1 MKGTKSVILTFSGN
15 IEAVDSGE
23 RRMISGKIAPY
34 GEVGYTSA
42 GKVVFAEGSITAPE
56 TSKVK
61 LLMSHDNSAVVG
73 RMQSMTSAK
82 DGLYASFKVSAS
94 SRGSDAILLAQE
106 QLMDGLS
113 VGVEVTASKPEKDYL
128 LVTAA
133 TLREVSLVE
142 SAAFASAA
150 VQKIAAAVGDMP
162 VAPVE
167 AAESTSTKITTT
179 NTVINT
185 TTTETETESE
195 AAVTTAPDTNAPEA
209 TDATEQAAPTV
220 EAARKIILPSALNS
234 QRVRTPIVSMST
246 YTEHKIKAALG
257 SDESKLYVTAADDSF
272 ATNPAFNPT
281 QYLSEFVTNTRFPRS
296 AIDACSRGVLPPT
309 GTTIN
314 VPSLVDSNG
323 GLNGVAPTVTV
334 EAEAGAVSNTGMVT
348 EYLTGTVNKYS
359 GMNTLS
365 VELLERTN
373 DPNFYNE
380 LTNQLQ
386 VAYMNAT
393 DQAVITAINA
403 TGFTST
409 GVAAT
414 AAGLIS
420 YTAESTANVYKN
432 SGYFAQ
438 NFVGSTGIYNLLLGA
453 VDTTGRPIFNAYQP
467 NPSALA
473 NAGGMVSNNSV
484 RGNMLGLDL
493 YVDRFMTAGVA
504 DNSAFILAPE
514 AFTVYESPQAYMS
527 VNVVSN
533 LQVQIAIYG
542 FMATIA
548 KIPHGICRL
557 NIS

>member
-1 MKGTKSVILTFSGN
+1 MLLTFSGN
-15 IEAVDSGE
+15 IEAVDNGD
-23 RRMISGKIAPY
+23 RRTISGKIAPY
-34 GEVGYTSA
+34 GEVGNTSA
-42 GKVVFAEGSITAPE
+42 GRVVFAENSITVPE
-56 TSKVK
+56 PSKVK
-61 LLMSHDNSAVVG
+61 LLMQHDNSKPVG
-73 RMQSMTSAK
+73 RMQSVTSNK
-82 DGLYASFKVSAS
+82 TGLYASFKVSAS
-94 SRGSDAILLAQE
+94 TRGSDAILLAQE

-113 VGVEVTASKPEKDYL
+113 VGVEVDDSRQEKDYL

-133 TLREVSLVE
+133 TLKEVSLVE
-142 SAAFASAA
+142 SAAFPSAA
-150 VQKIAAAVGDMP
+150 VLKIAAQENAVDENKPTKTTGETVDKAPEEMASEATFLPDGATVTLKSVSYEKDDSEGDTT
-162 VAPVE
+162 PVE
-167 AAESTSTKITTT
+167 AA
-179 NTVINT
+179 
-185 TTTETETESE
+185 
-195 AAVTTAPDTNAPEA
+195 
-209 TDATEQAAPTV
+209 
-220 EAARKIILPSALNS
+220 RRIIKPSALNS
-234 QRVRTPIVSMST
+234 QRVRTPITSMGA

-257 SDESKLYVTAADDSF
+257 SEESKLYVTAADDSWT
-272 ATNPAFNPT
+272 TNPAFNPT

-296 AIDACSRGVLPPT
+296 AVDACSRGVLPPK
-309 GTTIN
+309 GNTIN

-334 EAEAGAVSNTGMVT
+334 EAEAGAVSATGMVT

-365 VELLERTN
+365 VELLERTDN
-373 DPNFYNE
+373 PQFFSE

-386 VAYMNAT
+386 IAYMNAT

-453 VDTTGRPIFNAYQP
+453 VDSTGRPIFNAYQP
-467 NPSALA
+467 NAAALA
-473 NAGGMVSNNSV
+473 NAAGMVSNNSV
-484 RGNMLGLDL
+484 RGNVLGLDL

-533 LQVQIAIYG
+533 LQVQVAIYG

-548 KIPHGICRL
+548 KIPNGICRL

>member
-1 MKGTKSVILTFSGN
+1 MLLTFSGN
-15 IEAVDSGE
+15 IEAVDNGD
-23 RRMISGKIAPY
+23 RRTISGKIAPY
-34 GEVGYTSA
+34 GEVGNTSA
-42 GKVVFAEGSITAPE
+42 GRVVFAENSITVPE
-56 TSKVK
+56 PSKVK
-61 LLMSHDNSAVVG
+61 LLMSHDNSKPVG
-73 RMQSMTSAK
+73 RMQSVTSNK
-82 DGLYASFKVSAS
+82 TGLYGSFKVSS
-94 SRGSDAILLAQE
+94 STRGSDAILLAQE

-113 VGVEVTASKPEKDYL
+113 VGVEVDDSRQEKDYL

-133 TLREVSLVE
+133 TLKEVSLVE
-142 SAAFASAA
+142 SAAFPSAA
-150 VQKIAAAVGDMP
+150 VLKIAAQENAVDENQPTETTGETVDKAPEEMASEATFLPDGATVTLKSVSYEKDDSEGDTT
-162 VAPVE
+162 PVE
-167 AAESTSTKITTT
+167 AA
-179 NTVINT
+179 
-185 TTTETETESE
+185 
-195 AAVTTAPDTNAPEA
+195 
-209 TDATEQAAPTV
+209 
-220 EAARKIILPSALNS
+220 RRIIKPSALNS
-234 QRVRTPIVSMST
+234 QRVRTPITSMGA

-257 SDESKLYVTAADDSF
+257 SEESKLYVTAADDSWT
-272 ATNPAFNPT
+272 TNPAFNPT

-296 AIDACSRGVLPPT
+296 AVDACSRGVLPPK
-309 GTTIN
+309 GNTIN

-334 EAEAGAVSNTGMVT
+334 EAEAGAVSATGMVT

-365 VELLERTN
+365 VELLERTDN
-373 DPNFYNE
+373 PQFFSE

-386 VAYMNAT
+386 IAYMNAT

-453 VDTTGRPIFNAYQP
+453 VDSTGRPIFNAYQP
-467 NPSALA
+467 NAAALA
-473 NAGGMVSNNSV
+473 NAAGMVSNNSV
-484 RGNMLGLDL
+484 RGNVLGLDL

-504 DNSAFILAPE
+504 DDSAFILAPE

-533 LQVQIAIYG
+533 LQVQVAIYG

-548 KIPHGICRL
+548 KIPYGICRL
-557 NIS
+557 NIA